1 MRVRW
6 AGPLRGALPL
16 PAPSRNRG
24 SVPGPAPQSPE
35 GLGGGAPSRAPLL
48 NRRRGWVVGLR
59 PGPRSSIAGGA
70 GWWGSAPGPAPQ
82 SPEGLGGGGSAPGF
96 GKGRGGNKQGPGRKL
111 LVRPGP
117 RRSAGYR
124 SVLRR
129 RNVRDRPSSSNGV
142 PYVASASP
150 SA

>member
-1 MRVRW
+1 AGDGGARPGRGVGSG
-6 AGPLRGALPL
+6 GPLRGACPL

-24 SVPGPAPQSPE
+24 SAPDPAPQAPE

-48 NRRRGWVVGLR
+48 KCRRGWVVGLR
-59 PGPRSSIAGGA
+59 PGRRSSSAGVA
-70 GWWGSAPGPAPQ
+70 GNAVARAR
-82 SPEGLGGGGSAPGF
+82 PEAA
-96 GKGRGGNKQGPGRKL
+96 
-111 LVRPGP
+111 VRSGP
-117 RRSAGYR
+117 RGPAGYR

-142 PYVASASP
+142 PYVSSAPP